1 MLRRTW
7 TLRSLNAKGTPHW
20 TTFSH
25 RCLSSLAKTHDD
37 EDHREA
43 RTWLARFNANTIPN
57 NICEV
62 TFSRSSGP
70 GGQNVNKV
78 NSKATL
84 RIHTKD
90 FMHLVP
96 KILHPDI
103 EASRYYAENS
113 KSLVIQGD
121 GSRDRTDNVQECY
134 KNLRALIIAAGRS
147 SVRGETSPAQV
158 KKVRNLQRKENDM
171 RLLSKKTHGNKKAA
185 RKGFSKKSD
194 Y

>member
-1 MLRRTW
+1 MLRRIW
-7 TLRSLNAKGTPHW
+7 ALRGLNVEGATHHPK
-20 TTFSH
+20 FRH
-25 RCLSSLAKTHDD
+25 RCLSSPAKTLDE

-43 RTWLARFNANTIPN
+43 RTWLARFDANTIPKTV
-57 NICEV
+57 CEV
-62 TFSRSSGP
+62 TLSRSSGP

-103 EASRYYAENS
+103 EASRYYAKNS

-121 GSRDRTDNVQECY
+121 GSRDRTSNIQECY
-134 KNLRALIIAAGRS
+134 KKLHALIIAAGRS

-158 KKVRNLQRKENDM
+158 EKVKNLQRKENDI
-171 RLLSKKTHGNKKAA
+171 RLLSKKTHGDKKAA
-185 RKGFSKKSD
+185 RKGFSKKSN

>member
-1 MLRRTW
+1 MACNIQCKHDPEEH
-7 TLRSLNAKGTPHW
+7 LRSHFQPV
-20 TTFSH
+20 
-25 RCLSSLAKTHDD
+25 
-37 EDHREA
+37 
-43 RTWLARFNANTIPN
+43 I
-57 NICEV
+57 
-62 TFSRSSGP
+62 RSG
-70 GGQNVNKV
+70 V

-134 KNLRALIIAAGRS
+134 QKLHALIVAAGRS
-147 SVRGETSPAQV
+147 SVRGETSPAQIEKV
-158 KKVRNLQRKENDM
+158 KNLQRKENDM
-171 RLLSKKTHGNKKAA
+171 RLLSKKTHGKKKAA
-185 RKGFSKKSD
+185 RKRFSKKSD